1 MRKTIICDGDSW
13 VFGSEIVDPQL
24 VEKNPGKHVTGYDFL
39 PHNDLYRHNKIFPYY
54 LAEMMDNANVIN
66 LAYPADDNGNILRRT
81 IDYITQN
88 YLSQNKSTDNILL
101 IVGWSSPE
109 RNNFWFRDSESNLSM
124 NWRLWPQVQHFDHPA
139 QEEMWGL
146 YVSYLWNIEEYMP
159 RYIHNV
165 MMLQNFCTVHN
176 IDWLC
181 FNSFYQTPG
190 KNITDWNDLNIITE
204 LDKLDSMGYQCQE
217 LFRTPFERDNIIYNY
232 KSQWE
237 LIDSDRFYKKDQPD
251 STFRSFIEKNVAE
264 PFNNWHPSPQGHNAW
279 AKELYDYIC
288 LKNLMRNLR

>member
-13 VFGSEIVDPQL
+13 VFGSEIVDPEQA
-24 VEKNPGKHVTGYDFL
+24 KKYPGEHATVYDYL
-39 PHNDLYRHNKIFPYY
+39 PENDLFRHNKIFPYY
-54 LAEMMDNANVIN
+54 LGELMDNANVIN

-88 YLSQNKSTDNILL
+88 YLSQNKSTDDILL

-109 RNNFWFRDSESNLSM
+109 RNSFWFRDSESNLSM

-139 QEEMWGL
+139 QQEMWGL

-181 FNSFYQTPG
+181 FNSFYQTPN
-190 KNITDWNDLNIITE
+190 KNVTDWNDLNIMAE
-204 LDKLDSMGYQCQE
+204 LDKLDTMGYQYQE
-217 LFRTPFERDNIIYNY
+217 LFKTPLGRQSQSYDY
-232 KSQWE
+232 KTQWE

-251 STFRSFIEKNVAE
+251 STFRSFIEKNVE
-264 PFNNWHPSPQGHNAW
+264 DPLNNWHPSPKGHNAW
-279 AKELYDYIC
+279 AKELYRYINERG
-288 LKNLMRNLR
+288 LLT

>member
-13 VFGSEIVDPQL
+13 VFGSEIVDPDQ
-24 VEKNPGKHVTGYDFL
+24 EKKYPGEHTTVYDYL
-39 PHNDLYRHNKIFPYY
+39 PENDSYRHNKIFPYY
-54 LAEMMDNANVIN
+54 LGKLMNNADVIN

-88 YLSQNKSTDNILL
+88 YLAKNLSTDNLL
-101 IVGWSSPE
+101 VIVGWSSPE
-109 RNNFWFRDSESNLSM
+109 RNSFWFRDSEINLSH

-139 QEEMWGL
+139 QEEMWKY
-146 YVSYLWNIEEYMP
+146 YVSYMWNIEEYMP

-190 KNITDWNDLNIITE
+190 KNITEWNDLNIMTE
-204 LDKLDSMGYQCQE
+204 LDRLEAMGYQYQE
-217 LFRTPFERDNIIYNY
+217 LFKIPLDRDNQCYNY
-232 KSQWE
+232 KAQWE

-251 STFRSFIEKNVAE
+251 STFRSFINKNVE
-264 PFNNWHPSPQGHNAW
+264 VPLNNWHPSPEGHKAW
-279 AKELYDYIC
+279 ARELYDYIC
-288 LKNLMRNLR
+288 SKNLIRHYR